1 VAEQIRSPLP
11 ITMEPPPP
19 ALPEEIVEAILLR
32 VPPDDPT
39 TLLRAA
45 LVCKP
50 RSRLI
55 TDPGFRRRF
64 RLFHRTAPMLGFV
77 NLKPRTTG
85 LAASRGPPPPS
96 VRPAARP
103 PSATGCRSTPA
114 TAASSS
120 A

>member
-1 VAEQIRSPLP
+1 
-11 ITMEPPPP
+11 
-19 ALPEEIVEAILLR
+19 
-32 VPPDDPT
+32 
-39 TLLRAA
+39 
-45 LVCKP
+45 
-50 RSRLI
+50 
-55 TDPGFRRRF
+55 
-64 RLFHRTAPMLGFV
+64 MLGFV